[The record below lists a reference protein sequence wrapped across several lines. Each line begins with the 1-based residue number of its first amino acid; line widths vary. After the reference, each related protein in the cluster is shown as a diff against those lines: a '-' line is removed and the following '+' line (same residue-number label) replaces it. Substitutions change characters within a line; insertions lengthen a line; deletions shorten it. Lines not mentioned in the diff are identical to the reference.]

1 MGVLQSA
8 AIDSWANRL
17 YWMTD
22 LRSTE
27 TAMIRIADY
36 LIMPDSTEKRSFFVP
51 GAPFPSLSFQMYPAP
66 GMGSNM
72 GWRMVQTNP
81 DGSWNSDWLFRLE
94 LDGHGSMTEYCDE
107 YPPAVIDFPR
117 QRARLTFQDGH
128 EIRWAENAFGT
139 LRPNLIKSSPSK
151 FGSWGTFLCKALI
164 ARPPDDSFCDIY
176 MEQKF
181 KRTDRCTYHCRKGHG
196 IFAVTYYAP
205 DGNSNSIYATGE
217 QPTVLVGA

>member
-1 MGVLQSA
+1 
-8 AIDSWANRL
+8 
-17 YWMTD
+17 
-22 LRSTE
+22 
-27 TAMIRIADY
+27 MIRIADY

-51 GAPFPSLSFQMYPAP
+51 GAPIPSLSFQMYPAP
-66 GMGSNM
+66 NM

-94 LDGHGSMTEYCDE
+94 LDGSMTEYCDE

-117 QRARLTFQDGH
+117 QRARLTFQEGH

-139 LRPNLIKSSPSK
+139 LWPNLTKSSPSK

-164 ARPPDDSFCDIY
+164 AKPPDDSLCDIY

-196 IFAVTYYAP
+196 IFAITYYAP

-217 QPTVLVGA
+217 QPPAQV